1 MARLLLLTGRA
12 DRTAARN
19 GSTARVIPTPQ
30 DTICLGI
37 ISQNNATSGIL
48 ASDRQARSAH
58 VAGVHEKLPENP
70 AMKIGGIAMQR
81 IPTALAA
88 ALLAASALAHAAA
101 PDSQAVEYFNTA
113 TGHYFVT
120 AGAGEALGI
129 DAGAAGPGW
138 VRTGRSFQ
146 AWLSSTTA
154 PAGAQP
160 VCRFYSS
167 MANSHFYTASA
178 DECQA
183 LKAAADRELAATGT
197 VQGWSY
203 EGTAFYIETP
213 KDGQCPA
220 GTTAIDRVY
229 NNGFATGEG
238 SNHRF
243 VDDDALAELMV
254 DRHWVAEGPAFC
266 AEAKPTGTEADL
278 APTATSFDSL
288 AGTWT
293 GSARWK
299 TEAGS
304 AETSAVHDLSL
315 TIAAD
320 GSLTG
325 AGNGCTF
332 TGAAGSGDGFR
343 SFFRGT
349 ATAAGCT
356 DGAFNGDYPKVR
368 LERFGANVLM
378 ARLQRGDD
386 DTNEVSIDAR
396 LTDASAPPP
405 AAGTFGSVTGDWSGT
420 VAWVATQHMSAGN
433 IVERAASNQAL
444 ALSISDTGAVTG
456 SGFGCTVSGTLAA
469 SVTKR
474 GSDDTGDTGDD
485 NSGDHSSGG
494 SGGGGNSGSGN
505 GASDNPGGFGGEVT
519 LAGCTQALFD
529 GTFTRVHVMRAGPS
543 RLVVNLERET
553 SDAQGSTSVEIEGT
567 LKAGAPAPSTGG

>member
-1 MARLLLLTGRA
+1 
-12 DRTAARN
+12 
-19 GSTARVIPTPQ
+19 
-30 DTICLGI
+30 
-37 ISQNNATSGIL
+37 
-48 ASDRQARSAH
+48 
-58 VAGVHEKLPENP
+58 
-70 AMKIGGIAMQR
+70 
-81 IPTALAA
+81 
-88 ALLAASALAHAAA
+88 
-101 PDSQAVEYFNTA
+101 YFNTA

-129 DAGAAGPGW
+129 DAGAAGAGW

-154 PAGAQP
+154 PADAQP
-160 VCRFYSS
+160 VCRFYST
-167 MANSHFYTASA
+167 MANSHFYTANPA
-178 DECQA
+178 ECQA
-183 LKAAADRELAATGT
+183 LEAAAEKELAATGT
-197 VQGWSY
+197 VKGWAY
-203 EGTAFYIETP
+203 EGTAFYVETP

-220 GTTAIDRVY
+220 GTTAIERVY

-243 VDDDALAELMV
+243 VDDGALAQLMV
-254 DRHWVAEGPAFC
+254 DRQWVPEGAAFC
-266 AEAKPTGTEADL
+266 APTKSTGTEADL

-299 TEAGS
+299 TQAGS

-315 TIAAD
+315 TLAAD
-320 GSLTG
+320 GTLTG
-325 AGNGCTF
+325 TGNGCTF
-332 TGAAGSGDGFR
+332 TGAAAAGDGFR

-349 ATAAGCT
+349 ATATGCT
-356 DGAFNGDYPKVR
+356 DAAFNGDYPKVR

-386 DTNEVSIDAR
+386 EANEVSIDAR

-405 AAGTFGSVTGDWSGT
+405 AAGTFGSVAGDWSGT

-433 IVERAASNQAL
+433 IVERAASNQML
-444 ALSISDTGAVTG
+444 ALSISDAGAVGG
-456 SGFGCTVSGTLAA
+456 SGFGCTVTGTLAA
-469 SVTKR
+469 SAAKR
-474 GSDDTGDTGDD
+474 GSDDMGDDTGDD
-485 NSGDHSSGG
+485 NPGGHGGGSSGG
-494 SGGGGNSGSGN
+494 GSSGN
-505 GASDNPGGFGGEVT
+505 GGSDNPGGFGGQVT

-529 GTFTRVHVMRAGPS
+529 GTFTQVHVMRAGPS

-567 LKAGAPAPSTGG
+567 LQAGAPATTTGG